1 MLKKILFAAILLTGM
16 VQARLYAGNGFD
28 ILQKAA
34 GNIDIAPSLVMDRGW
49 VRYPSYSDR
58 AGWNALLGEYVPEL
72 IGEGEKF
79 LGFEW
84 IVIPE
89 EDYLAYETR
98 GDRYAME
105 DKHAANCEALS
116 TLFIAE
122 LAQGQGRFL
131 PDIVRG
137 VDYFCGMK
145 SWAVSCHLAKYQ
157 RCKCPLPDPNENILA
172 LFQGNTS
179 QLLSWI
185 YFYLHEAAEA
195 AAPGVFPRLRECLQQ
210 RELDPYLQRD
220 DFEWMGWHLRPGKKI
235 NNWNPWCNANALL
248 CYMLLEDDRETLAKA
263 VEKAIASLDLYI
275 DALPTDG
282 ACDEGTT
289 YWYKSTGHLLD
300 CLECLE
306 MVTGGRIRVWD
317 DPLIRRLGEYIL
329 NADIGNDWQVNFADG
344 GPSRKPIAWTVYRY
358 GKASGNTRMVDF
370 AVNSHKAHGCPMPSV
385 DWTLFY
391 QSLEG
396 TLASLEMKSLED
408 REYSPAAFVT
418 YPQTQTCFL
427 RAGKSFLAVK
437 GGNNNER
444 HNHND
449 VGNCIYFHN
458 GRPVFVDAGVGT
470 YTKDTFGE
478 GRWGNWFVQSGWHN
492 IPSINGCDQPNGEE
506 YAASGFSVSRLL
518 RRVRVDIAGAYP
530 DSAFVKSWKLSYRL
544 KRDGSLV
551 IAGKFSLSQAS
562 QANVLHFLVRGKP
575 SVVEEGR
582 IALADGLCLNYD
594 PGQFEA
600 AVEGKSLTGLGFNRR
615 WGGSLYRISLTAK
628 SLQKKGKYVLRAAPD
643 RRESIP
649 DIARSVAERAKAQFS
664 LMDARLGDAEMP
676 RTLYPD
682 GSVKNCGLGSWN
694 SGFFPG
700 SLWLLYEM
708 TGDVSIKALA
718 EKQTAKMS
726 NILDFPLSHDI
737 GFQVNC
743 SYGNAYRITGEERY
757 LPLLRDAADAL
768 EGRFNP
774 KVGAT
779 VSWSPGERG
788 TYPVIIDNMM
798 NLELL
803 EYAATLF
810 GDARLDSI
818 AVVHAETTMKNHFR
832 PDNSTWH
839 LVDYDPSTGNV
850 LRKVTVQGYSDDSA
864 WSRGQAWALY
874 GYTMM
879 FRETGREEFLTQ
891 AEAVARMLLD
901 RLPED
906 GIPYWDFDDPSV
918 PDCLRDASAG
928 AVMCSAFIELSTLTS
943 DNYLK
948 DMCLSVAET
957 QIRTLASPE
966 YLAAPGE
973 NGNFL
978 LAHSVGNLPSDT
990 EVDVPLT
997 YADYYYIEAL
1007 NRYLSL

>member
-1 MLKKILFAAILLTGM
+1 MLKKVLLAAIFLTSI
-16 VQARLYAGNGFD
+16 VQARLYAGGSLN

-34 GNIDIAPSLVMDRGW
+34 ENTDIASSLVLDRGW
-49 VRYPSYSDR
+49 VCYPSYADR
-58 AGWNALLGEYVPEL
+58 DGWSALLGEYVPKL
-72 IGEGEKF
+72 IAKGEKF
-79 LGFEW
+79 LGFKW
-84 IVIPE
+84 IEISG
-89 EDYLAYETR
+89 EDYLAYEVR
-98 GDRYAME
+98 GDRYVME
-105 DKHAANCEALS
+105 DKHASNCEALS
-116 TLFIAE
+116 SLFIAE

-131 PDIVRG
+131 PDIIKG
-137 VDYFCGMK
+137 VEYFCRMK

-157 RCKCPLPDPNENILA
+157 KSKSPLPDPSENILA
-172 LFQGNTS
+172 LFQGNLS

-185 YFYLHEAAEA
+185 YFYLKEPAEA
-195 AAPGVFPRLRECLQQ
+195 LNPGVFPRLRQALQE

-220 DFEWMGWHLRPGKKI
+220 DFEWMGWHMRPGKKI

-248 CYMLLEDDRETLAKA
+248 CFMLLEDNRDILAKA

-275 DALPTDG
+275 NALPDDG

-306 MVTGGRIRVWD
+306 MVTGGRIGVWD
-317 DPLIRRLGEYIL
+317 EPIIRRLGEYIL

-344 GPSRKPIAWTVYRY
+344 GPSRKPIAWTIYRY
-358 GKASGNTRMVDF
+358 GRVSGNTRMTDF
-370 AVNSHKAHGCPMPSV
+370 AVNCHKANGCPMPSV

-396 TLASLEMKSLED
+396 TLASLEMKSLEG
-408 REYSPAAFVT
+408 REYSPSAFVS
-418 YPQTQTCFL
+418 YPETQTCFL
-427 RAGKSFLAVK
+427 RAGNSFLAVK

-449 VGNCIYFHN
+449 VGSCIYFHN
-458 GRPVFVDAGVGT
+458 ARPVFIDAGVGT

-492 IPSINGCDQPNGEE
+492 LPAINGCDQSHGEDF
-506 YAASGFSVSRLL
+506 AASSFSAHRL
-518 RRVRVDIAGAYP
+518 RRGVSVDIAGAYP
-530 DSAFVKSWKLSYRL
+530 DSAFVKSWKLKYNL
-544 KRDGSLV
+544 GKDGSLQLTE
-551 IAGKFSLSQAS
+551 KFSLSKVTEPA
-562 QANVLHFLVRGKP
+562 VLHFLVRGRP
-575 SVVEEGR
+575 SLKDAGIME
-582 IALADGLCLNYD
+582 LADGLVFSYD
-594 PGQFEA
+594 PELLEA
-600 AVEGKSLTGLGFNRR
+600 SVEEKSLSGLGFSSR
-615 WGGSLYRISLTAK
+615 WGGNLYRISLKAK
-628 SLQKKGKYVLRAAPD
+628 SLQKKGKYVLRVALD
-643 RRESIP
+643 GRDSIP
-649 DIARSVAERAKAQFS
+649 DIARMVAERAKAQFS

-700 SLWLLYEM
+700 SLWMLYEL
-708 TGDVSIKALA
+708 TGDVSVKALA
-718 EKQTAKMS
+718 EKQTAKMA

-743 SYGNAYRITGEERY
+743 SYGNAYRITGEEHY
-757 LPLLRDAADAL
+757 LPLIREAAQAL
-768 EGRFNP
+768 AGRFNP

-779 VSWSPGERG
+779 VSWKPGEKG
-788 TYPVIIDNMM
+788 AFPVIIDNMM

-803 EYAATLF
+803 EYASKLF
-810 GDARLDSI
+810 ADSTLDSI
-818 AVVHAETTMKNHFR
+818 AVAHSETTRRNHFR
-832 PDNSTWH
+832 PDFTSWH
-839 LVDYDPSTGNV
+839 MVDYDPSTGGI

-864 WSRGQAWALY
+864 WARGQAWALY

-879 FRETGREEFLTQ
+879 YRETQRKEFLSQ

-901 RLPED
+901 KLPED
-906 GIPYWDFDDPSV
+906 GIPYWDFDDPSC
-918 PDCLRDASAG
+918 PDCFRDASAG

-943 DNYLK
+943 DRYLH
-948 DMCLSVAET
+948 DLCLSEAEV
-957 QIRTLASPE
+957 QIRTLASDE
-966 YLAAPGE
+966 YLAKVGE

-978 LAHSVGNLPSDT
+978 LAHSVGNLPSAT

-997 YADYYYIEAL
+997 YADYYYLEAL
-1007 NRYLSL
+1007 SRYLSL